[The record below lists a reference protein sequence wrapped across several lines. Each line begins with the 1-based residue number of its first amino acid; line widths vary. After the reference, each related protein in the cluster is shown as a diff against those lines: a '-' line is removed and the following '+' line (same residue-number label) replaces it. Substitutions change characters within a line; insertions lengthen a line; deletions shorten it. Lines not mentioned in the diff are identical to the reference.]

1 VKDGGKGEVP
11 LQQPIGLS
19 ETRGTK
25 LILANR
31 RARIKTPLSSEELS
45 SALGVKKKYTIT

>member
-1 VKDGGKGEVP
+1 MEGRGEVP
-11 LQQPIGLS
+11 LEQPIGLS

-31 RARIKTPLSSEELS
+31 RAGIKLLFRLKSFPPLW
-45 SALGVKKKYTIT
+45 VFKNYTIT